1 MPRNMNMSNIGER
14 GDNHE
19 NKNYIVIIAID
30 IDSGGILSY
39 EFWLYKIVLFID
51 VDSFCACYN
60 CICD

>member
-1 MPRNMNMSNIGER
+1 MIINEVFKIIEEMLL
-14 GDNHE
+14 

-51 VDSFCACYN
+51 VDSFRACYN

>member
-1 MPRNMNMSNIGER
+1 MSNTVER

-19 NKNYIVIIAID
+19 TKNYIVIIAID